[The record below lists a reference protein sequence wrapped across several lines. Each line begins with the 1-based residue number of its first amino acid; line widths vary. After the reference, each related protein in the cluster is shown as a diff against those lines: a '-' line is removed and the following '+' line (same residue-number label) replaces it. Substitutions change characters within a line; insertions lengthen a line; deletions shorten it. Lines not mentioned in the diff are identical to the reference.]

1 MSWVKFYSREVSMK
15 PSNVVARLSL
25 LVALLGL
32 LAAGAGLFWPV
43 NGSPFTVATVRGEE
57 VVWYGR
63 GLAMASTVTIPH
75 RCRF

>member
-1 MSWVKFYSREVSMK
+1 MK

-63 GLAMASTVTIPH
+63 GLDRYDTAQV
-75 RCRF
+75 